1 MLRRFFKLSLRAG
14 AQGVPIA
21 GVAAAGWSP
30 AGGLILYWAESV
42 LLLGATAILL
52 ALWARR
58 GADPAEIARAGI
70 RTRDVLLVHGGAFGI
85 FGLFLAGILFILTD
99 KGMVAPG
106 TLVDALA
113 GLPWVALFVGVEL
126 AVDLARLRAA
136 SAASAGATDRTAREA
151 VVFRAVGGQLDCL
164 AVVIDRPSCWPGRGA
179 R

>member
-1 MLRRFFKLSLRAG
+1 MMRRFFKLSLRAG

-58 GADPAEIARAGI
+58 GADPAEIARAGL

-106 TLVDALA
+106 TLADALT

-126 AVDLARLRAA
+126 AVDPDLQNADLPLLEVRHAYIPSRPSSRRAVSITSVVITA
-136 SAASAGATDRTAREA
+136 IWRSAA
-151 VVFRAVGGQLDCL
+151 
-164 AVVIDRPSCWPGRGA
+164 
-179 R
+179 